1 MVRYMIDEILY
12 ILMRDD
18 MDSLNP
24 GKGMAQ
30 SAHASNIF
38 MIANIKD
45 EGFRRWAGERGFGI
59 TIVLAANI
67 EQIHAKYGLAKKSG
81 FKTGLVRDT
90 SYPLTDGDTLHLLDI
105 VTCGYIFGNKEDLI
119 SILGDLELYK

>member
-1 MVRYMIDEILY
+1 MDEVLY

-18 MDSLNP
+18 MESLNP

-45 EGFRRWAGERGFGI
+45 DGFRRWAGERGFGV
-59 TIVLAANI
+59 TIVLAANVD
-67 EQIHAKYGLAKKSG
+67 QILEKYKLAKKSG
-81 FKTGLVRDT
+81 FKTGLVRDET
-90 SYPLTDGDTLHLLDI
+90 YPLTDGDTLHLLDI
-105 VTCGYIFGNKEDLI
+105 VTCGYVFGDRDELQ
-119 SILGDLELYK
+119 SILGDLELYR